1 MAQTHRIMT
10 RFVASGI
17 RVVERLGAVLYP
29 MPRTSA
35 LGAMQLTG
43 HHGGAT
49 ATHVRI
55 GEPCVAPVVLGQLLW
70 QGLFR
75 SDERRHGRLPW

>member
-1 MAQTHRIMT
+1 MGSLGYDQRL
-10 RFVASGI
+10 ASGI
-17 RVVERLGAVLYP
+17 RVVERLGAVLYL
-29 MPRTSA
+29 MSRTSA

-49 ATHVRI
+49 ATHGRV

-70 QGLFR
+70 KGLFR
-75 SDERRHGRLPW
+75 RDERRHERLPR